1 LRVCERI
8 PSRRQAADASRI
20 AALLLLAIAS
30 GYDSSSRLAL
40 RAPRPPGSVRGFI
53 HKLSVEAVERRR
65 VPPRNGRPLFGGDV
79 LEVLRQRLARV
90 RPRRVAVRVVGR
102 PHDVAEPRPVPRRYP
117 REIADERGVSLAVP
131 VRARLLGDD
140 RLRPEPMLLE

>member
-1 LRVCERI
+1 RATDPRRDAAPHAGPALARAALEDALNGRAARFLLRVCERI

-90 RPRRVAVRVVGR
+90 RPRRVAVRGVGR
-102 PHDVAEPRPVPRRYP
+102 PP
-117 REIADERGVSLAVP
+117 S
-131 VRARLLGDD
+131 
-140 RLRPEPMLLE
+140 